1 MSDTRR
7 RLASKGA
14 LRLTAWSS
22 AAAALLASWA
32 ALGAL
37 PKPTAAVSVPPGSA
51 PKVVVI
57 RKVLRRVIVHAAAPV
72 APAPSVVT
80 FNPGA
85 SGSSAPPPPA
95 PTSTGGS

>member
-22 AAAALLASWA
+22 AAAAFLASWGV
-32 ALGAL
+32 LGTL
-37 PKPTAAVSVPPGSA
+37 PKPTASVVVPRTEA
-51 PKVVVI
+51 PRIVVI
-57 RKVLRRVIVHAAAPV
+57 RKVLRRVIVPAE
-72 APAPSVVT
+72 APAASAPPAVT
-80 FNPGA
+80 FSPGS
-85 SGSSAPPPPA
+85 SGSSNPPPPA

>member
-1 MSDTRR
+1 MRDGRR

-22 AAAALLASWA
+22 AAAAFLASWA
-32 ALGAL
+32 VLGTL
-37 PKPTAAVSVPPGSA
+37 PKPTTSVASPRVEA

-57 RKVLRRVIVHAAAPV
+57 QNVLRRVIVQAEAPT
-72 APAPSVVT
+72 PAPPTVT
-80 FNPGA
+80 FSPGS
-85 SGSSAPPPPA
+85 SGSSKPPPA

>member
-22 AAAALLASWA
+22 AAAAFLASWGV
-32 ALGAL
+32 LGTL
-37 PKPTAAVSVPPGSA
+37 PKPTASVVPRTEA
-51 PKVVVI
+51 PEVVVI
-57 RKVLRRVIVHAAAPV
+57 RKVLRRVIVHAEAPA
-72 APAPSVVT
+72 APAPPAVT
-80 FNPGA
+80 FSPG
-85 SGSSAPPPPA
+85 SGSSNPPTPA

>member
-1 MSDTRR
+1 MRDGRR

-22 AAAALLASWA
+22 AAAAFLASWA
-32 ALGAL
+32 VLGTL
-37 PKPTAAVSVPPGSA
+37 PKPTTSVASPRVEA

-57 RKVLRRVIVHAAAPV
+57 RRVLRRVIVQAEVPT
-72 APAPSVVT
+72 PAPPAVT
-80 FNPGA
+80 FIPGS
-85 SGSSAPPPPA
+85 SGSSIPPPPA

>member
-1 MSDTRR
+1 MSDGRR

-22 AAAALLASWA
+22 AAAAFLASWA
-32 ALGAL
+32 VLGTM
-37 PKPTAAVSVPPGSA
+37 PKPTSPVPSPPAAA

-72 APAPSVVT
+72 TPAPPTATFTPGSSGTSAPPAPAP
-80 FNPGA
+80 A
-85 SGSSAPPPPA
+85 
-95 PTSTGGS
+95 STGGS